1 MRLKHSS
8 YQTDTVQTSRTRSLH
23 RCWFLSKETFYLQS
37 NCLAWLAIRRA
48 AREVTELCWFCLD
61 KGSMYVC
68 LPYCLLCQ
76 HCHQHQH
83 PHLHQDLDDLHL
95 GLDRLRAET
104 ALRLEDEGICGKN
117 AGDHSTLQSFFNNQN
132 QQHRDWRMRVS
143 DDQHYGCSHEH
154 LYIVVIKFNQPLL
167 QQTKDTCWRN
177 WRVGP
182 ATRWSSISKSTS
194 TKFSSTSTSMP
205 TSKWK
210 LPFSYPSPLPNH

>member
-1 MRLKHSS
+1 MP
-8 YQTDTVQTSRTRSLH
+8 LH
-23 RCWFLSKETFYLQS
+23 RRFFSKETFYLQS

-61 KGSMYVC
+61 KGSMYMFVC
-68 LPYCLLCQ
+68 LTATSLSTLSSSSRSSSWSRSR
-76 HCHQHQH
+76 HQHQH
-83 PHLHQDLDDLHL
+83 AHLHQDLDDLHL

-104 ALRLEDEGICGKN
+104 ALRLEDEGIYGKN

-154 LYIVVIKFNQPLL
+154 LYIVVIKFNQQLL
-167 QQTKDTCWRN
+167 KQTKDTCWRN

-182 ATRWSSISKSTS
+182 ATRWSSRLIWRS

-210 LPFSYPSPLPNH
+210 LPFSYPSSLPNH